1 MKGGCAGCPPVP
13 GGPSSLSYLF
23 VGPVTLLRRGGGV
36 LVTAA
41 TGDRG
46 QSGGCGDINYVQHTL
61 IL

>member
-23 VGPVTLLRRGGGV
+23 VGPVTVLRRGGGV

-46 QSGGCGDINYVQHTL
+46 
-61 IL
+61 